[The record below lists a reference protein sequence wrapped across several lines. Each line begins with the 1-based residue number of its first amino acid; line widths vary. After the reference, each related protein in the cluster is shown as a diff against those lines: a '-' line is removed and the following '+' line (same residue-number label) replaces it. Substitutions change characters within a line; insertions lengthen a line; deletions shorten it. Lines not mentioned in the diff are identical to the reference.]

1 MDEKKILQ
9 EDIELSEVVLS
20 KVNHAF
26 EKISQEET
34 ENMTDKNIINKHNKE
49 AGSHRRRIKSQVAA
63 AAVAVCLLAVGGM
76 SAAAAI
82 HHSWG
87 RGMNGNIQATD
98 TEQQKLTDDGVAVVY
113 PEKEDYETLKVT
125 NNGVTIVPNTVIVD
139 DQFAYLSFTISGYEV
154 AEGEEPSFEDV
165 NITSDD
171 MGIDMSGSMYDGIV
185 SNEEGAPV
193 YEDGSELQ
201 FTDSGDIVS
210 HYYDENGNLEYLIQA
225 HIAEAGDTMLG
236 KTVKVDFKNLG
247 TYKTEFTDG
256 VEGDWDFEIT
266 LPSVSSAKEFDVN
279 KAIEG
284 TDFTLTKIEISPV
297 SLNATYT
304 TDNTAETSQND
315 LEVPCI
321 QGMVLNDG
329 SRLPYL
335 TDGGSVGYSDDSK
348 TEAYNIF
355 GYDRVIDVDNVKAL
369 IISPKD
375 GAETVEVDIE

>member
-9 EDIELSEVVLS
+9 EDVELPEVVLS
-20 KVNHAF
+20 KANHAL
-26 EKISQEET
+26 EMIRQEET
-34 ENMTDKNIINKHNKE
+34 ENMAADNQKNSKKNT
-49 AGSHRRRIKSQVAA
+49 RRIKSQVAA
-63 AAVAVCLLAVGGM
+63 AAAVCVLAVGGV
-76 SAAAAI
+76 SAVAAI
-82 HHSWG
+82 HHNWG
-87 RGMNGNIQATD
+87 RGMSGNIQATD

-113 PEKEDYETLKVT
+113 PEKEEYEALKVT
-125 NNGVTIVPNTVIVD
+125 NNGVTIVPDTVIVD
-139 DQFAYLSFTISGYEV
+139 AQFAYLSFTISGYNLP
-154 AEGEEPSFEDV
+154 EGEEPGFEDV

-171 MGIDMSGSMYDGIV
+171 MGINMSGGMYDGIV

-210 HYYDENGNLEYLIQA
+210 HYYDENGNLEYFIQA

-247 TYKTEFTDG
+247 TLYKAEFTDG
-256 VEGDWDFEIT
+256 VEGDWNFEIT
-266 LPSVSSAKEFDVN
+266 LPSVSSAREFDVN

-284 TDFTLTKIEISPV
+284 TSFTLTKLEISPV

-304 TDNTAETSQND
+304 TDNAPEANQDD
-315 LEVPCI
+315 LGVPCVK
-321 QGMVLNDG
+321 GAVLKDG

-335 TDGGSVGYSDDSK
+335 TDGGSIGYTDDSK
-348 TEAYNIF
+348 TEAYNVF

-369 IISPKD
+369 IISPTGNTAD
-375 GAETVEVDIE
+375 TVEVDIQ